1 MKKTLVALL
10 VSGALVFALAAC
22 GKKAEEPA
30 PAPAPTEQAP
40 APSPAPA
47 APGAPMGGATTAH

>member
-10 VSGALVFALAAC
+10 VSGALVFVLAAC

-40 APSPAPA
+40 APAAPA
-47 APGAPMGGATTAH
+47 APMGGATTAH

>member
-40 APSPAPA
+40 SPAPA

>member
-10 VSGALVFALAAC
+10 VSGALVFVLAAC

-40 APSPAPA
+40 APAPA

>member
-40 APSPAPA
+40 ASPDPA

>member
-1 MKKTLVALL
+1 MKKMLAAPLT
-10 VSGALVFALAAC
+10 SGALLFALAAC

-40 APSPAPA
+40 AQAPDQAPA
-47 APGAPMGGATTAH
+47 MGGATTAH